1 MEPMSQS
8 ALIETIRLEIRQRAE
23 EGERIL
29 LATPGNY
36 GWHFIREFLALS
48 AEDAVKCSNFIGETI
63 DLAVQYGFREMLLVG
78 HAGKLIK
85 AAAGVMNTHSSMAD
99 GRMECLAAWAGA
111 CNAGAERINRILSAV
126 TVDEALGI
134 LEEQEGLREAVMEKV
149 MEQIA
154 KHLKHRAGER
164 LAIEAVLF
172 TNDRGILG
180 ETAGAKG
187 MMEQVR
193 RHR

>member
-1 MEPMSQS
+1 MWKS
-8 ALIETIRLEIRQRAE
+8 IT
-23 EGERIL
+23 
-29 LATPGNY
+29 
-36 GWHFIREFLALS
+36 
-48 AEDAVKCSNFIGETI
+48 
-63 DLAVQYGFREMLLVG
+63 
-78 HAGKLIK
+78 
-85 AAAGVMNTHSSMAD
+85 
-99 GRMECLAAWAGA
+99 
-111 CNAGAERINRILSAV
+111 
-126 TVDEALGI
+126 
-134 LEEQEGLREAVMEKV
+134 EAVMEKV
-149 MEQIA
+149 MEQIE

>member
-1 MEPMSQS
+1 
-8 ALIETIRLEIRQRAE
+8 
-23 EGERIL
+23 
-29 LATPGNY
+29 
-36 GWHFIREFLALS
+36 
-48 AEDAVKCSNFIGETI
+48 
-63 DLAVQYGFREMLLVG
+63 
-78 HAGKLIK
+78 
-85 AAAGVMNTHSSMAD
+85 
-99 GRMECLAAWAGA
+99 
-111 CNAGAERINRILSAV
+111 
-126 TVDEALGI
+126 
-134 LEEQEGLREAVMEKV
+134 MEKV